1 MDRAEAGIPR
11 VEGAPRQTRLCLS
24 LERVASVLNALWRA
38 HARNRRTLAVRNAP
52 RLMRNLYEARR
63 DATRRAERRGEG
75 TRAWACV
82 SRILSAL
89 ANSFATL
96 AFQLSTFA
104 HRVQTNSL
112 WSTSRVVRDS
122 KFLFS
127 FYPFLF
133 LSKVKV
139 ASTA

>member
-1 MDRAEAGIPR
+1 M
-11 VEGAPRQTRLCLS
+11 
-24 LERVASVLNALWRA
+24 
-38 HARNRRTLAVRNAP
+38 RNAP

-104 HRVQTNSL
+104 YRVQTNSL

-122 KFLFS
+122 KFLSS